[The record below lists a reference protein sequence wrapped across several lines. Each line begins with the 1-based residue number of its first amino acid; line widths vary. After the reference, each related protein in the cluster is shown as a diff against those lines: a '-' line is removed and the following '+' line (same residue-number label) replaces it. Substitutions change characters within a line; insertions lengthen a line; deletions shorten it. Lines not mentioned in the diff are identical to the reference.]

1 MRKGFLFMSISKSAP
16 SFLAL
21 SCVGAL
27 AFASSAHGQEAAQS
41 PKLGGMTVTDTAID
55 ESEVK
60 VDKAESPK
68 YTRPLLD
75 TPQTITV
82 INKATIQQQNL
93 LTLRDVLSTVPGI
106 TFGAGEGGF
115 GYDPVFYSLELEK
128 SFAEASAAENKSDGP
143 AAR

>member
-1 MRKGFLFMSISKSAP
+1 MSKSGNMT

-21 SCVGAL
+21 SCVGAM
-27 AFASSAHGQEAAQS
+27 AFATSASAQDAEKS
-41 PKLGGMTVTDTAID
+41 PRLGGMTVTDTAID
-55 ESEVK
+55 ESAIK
-60 VDKAESPK
+60 VEKAESPK

-82 INKATIQQQNL
+82 IGKETIQQQNL

-115 GYDPVFYSLELEK
+115 GYGDRIILRGQDFVREGQK
-128 SFAEASAAENKSDGP
+128 VATVDAASETTAAN
-143 AAR
+143 